1 MIRIGMDV
9 DGVLADFNSAFTA
22 LIRQQTGID
31 IAHGPEG
38 PSSWHWPGEAGVT
51 KAQENKLWETIKL
64 SHTFW
69 VSLKPLP
76 GAYEVLRML
85 DALQGYYHAQTYF
98 ITARPGDWAHE
109 QTKRWLRTWG
119 MVDPQVLIARKPEEK
134 AKVAEG
140 LGLDCVVDDRLEN
153 ANTYATR
160 VPKANVFL
168 IDRPYNQGTLFNP
181 GKRVAHPMDALRAMG
196 LTHPAYGI
204 VRVDGFD
211 NVTEAHAGVLV
222 GSDEE
227 Q

>member
-9 DGVLADFNSAFTA
+9 DGVLADFSSAFAT

-31 IAHGPEG
+31 AKHGPEG
-38 PSSWHWPGEAGVT
+38 PPSWHWHREAGVT
-51 KAQENKLWETIKL
+51 KSQENKLWETIKL

-85 DALQGYYHAQTYF
+85 DALQGYYKAQTYF

-119 MVDPQVLIARKPEEK
+119 MADPQVLIAKSPEEK
-134 AKVAEG
+134 ALVARG

-153 ANTYATR
+153 VNACVEAK
-160 VPKANVFL
+160 VQAFL
-168 IDRPYNQGTLFNP
+168 VNRPYNQGNLFNP

-204 VRVDGFD
+204 VRSTD
-211 NVTEAHAGVLV
+211 
-222 GSDEE
+222 SDDSTDSILLLSDPH
-227 Q
+227 